1 MNPTSKTTHESRAR
15 VTIFHNP
22 RCSKSRGA
30 LQMLRDRGLEPTV
43 IEYLQEP
50 PDAKTLDHLL
60 TLLGIEPRDAMRK
73 QEKEYKELK
82 LDDPKLTRR
91 QLVAAMAEHPIL
103 IERPIVVRGD
113 KAVIARP
120 PERVEEIL

>member
-1 MNPTSKTTHESRAR
+1 MSSEKTHRSPTP

-30 LQMLRDRGLEPTV
+30 LQLLRDRGLEPTV
-43 IEYLQEP
+43 IEYLQHP
-50 PDAKTLDHLL
+50 PDPETLDHLL
-60 TLLGIEPRDAMRK
+60 TLLGVEPREAMRK
-73 QEKEYKELK
+73 QEKEYKDLK
-82 LDDPKLTRR
+82 LDDPKLTRK

-103 IERPIVVRGD
+103 IERPIVVRGN
-113 KAVIARP
+113 KAVIGRP

>member
-1 MNPTSKTTHESRAR
+1 MSSTAKTMHGSRTP

-30 LQMLRDRGLEPTV
+30 LQLLRDRGIEPTIV
-43 IEYLQEP
+43 EYLQSP

-60 TLLGIEPRDAMRK
+60 MLLGVEPREAMRK
-73 QEKEYKELK
+73 QEKEYRELE
-82 LDDPKLTRR
+82 LDDSRLTRK
-91 QLVAAMAEHPIL
+91 QLIAAMVAHPVL

-113 KAVIARP
+113 KAVIGRP
-120 PERVEEIL
+120 PERVAEIL